1 MRSALA
7 LAAGLALTLCPTA
20 AAQQPAP
27 IPPELTEDELEGR
40 PVRELILRSPDPDRP
55 GSYLSLS
62 QLRDQESRNNI
73 RTLRGRPLRADVLRD
88 DVQRLNRLSAFRRVE
103 SLVQP
108 LEGGG
113 VRVIITLVPQPLI
126 QGVEVVGNRSINDDQ
141 LLAVIG
147 VLEGTAVDRFQIDR
161 SARRVEDIY
170 REQGFYLASVTID
183 EDALEQQGIVIYRVR
198 EGTRVKITD
207 IRFESIDGALAFR
220 ESRLRREIE
229 TKEGGL
235 FRKGEIDETV
245 LDRDIS
251 TIIDFYRDRGF
262 LDARADYEIR
272 TSPDGSEAIL
282 GFVVEQ
288 GPAYTLRDVRIEYTE
303 GSLEVLSEPQAA
315 ALLTIKPG
323 DRYGVRDLVDS
334 LRAISDA
341 LGQMGYTSARVAR
354 ADLRDPD
361 RPLVDMVLTIE
372 TGPRYRTG
380 EVIIQG
386 DSITRKNVILRQTE
400 IRPGRP
406 LSTVDVER
414 TEVAIQRLRLFNPRG
429 TRLTLQPPDPAE
441 PEYRD
446 VLIEVEET
454 NTGSFDLGGAVTSDA
469 GIIGRIAL
477 TQRNFDIANPPDS
490 GGEFFFGRAF
500 RGAGQTFS
508 IEALPGDEIERYTI
522 SLSEPFLFETDYSGS
537 AQAFYR
543 DRDFD
548 EFDERRFGGRFSL
561 GRRFGS
567 LWSGSLNSRIESVE
581 ISNIL
586 PDSPVDIFEL
596 EGEDNAII
604 GVGPRF
610 VRNTLDNQFL
620 PTRGSR
626 TEFGVEQVF
635 GDFDFTRF
643 EAQHSVFIPLARDDL
658 DRATVLEL
666 STSVGYIPQ
675 GEDEAP
681 VFERFYLGGN
691 SFRGFEFRTISPRSV
706 RADNG
711 EPSDDP
717 VGGTW
722 QFFAGLQLRQ
732 PIFQNIVSAVAFIDT
747 GTVTNDPGFEDY
759 RVSVGA
765 GLRISIPQ
773 LSPAPL
779 AFDFGFPLLDE
790 ETDESQLFSFSID
803 LPF

>member
-1 MRSALA
+1 MWAF
-7 LAAGLALTLCPTA
+7 AAGWY
-20 AAQQPAP
+20 
-27 IPPELTEDELEGR
+27 D
-40 PVRELILRSPDPDRP
+40 VPD
-55 GSYLSLS
+55 
-62 QLRDQESRNNI
+62 
-73 RTLRGRPLRADVLRD
+73 V
-88 DVQRLNRLSAFRRVE
+88 
-103 SLVQP
+103 
-108 LEGGG
+108 
-113 VRVIITLVPQPLI
+113 
-126 QGVEVVGNRSINDDQ
+126 
-141 LLAVIG
+141 
-147 VLEGTAVDRFQIDR
+147 
-161 SARRVEDIY
+161 
-170 REQGFYLASVTID
+170 YLAIA
-183 EDALEQQGIVIYRVR
+183 DASAG
-198 EGTRVKITD
+198 
-207 IRFESIDGALAFR
+207 
-220 ESRLRREIE
+220 RL
-229 TKEGGL
+229 
-235 FRKGEIDETV
+235 
-245 LDRDIS
+245 
-251 TIIDFYRDRGF
+251 
-262 LDARADYEIR
+262 
-272 TSPDGSEAIL
+272 
-282 GFVVEQ
+282 
-288 GPAYTLRDVRIEYTE
+288 
-303 GSLEVLSEPQAA
+303 
-315 ALLTIKPG
+315 
-323 DRYGVRDLVDS
+323 
-334 LRAISDA
+334 
-341 LGQMGYTSARVAR
+341 
-354 ADLRDPD
+354 
-361 RPLVDMVLTIE
+361 
-372 TGPRYRTG
+372 
-380 EVIIQG
+380 
-386 DSITRKNVILRQTE
+386 
-400 IRPGRP
+400 
-406 LSTVDVER
+406 
-414 TEVAIQRLRLFNPRG
+414 
-429 TRLTLQPPDPAE
+429 
-441 PEYRD
+441 
-446 VLIEVEET
+446 
-454 NTGSFDLGGAVTSDA
+454 
-469 GIIGRIAL
+469 
-477 TQRNFDIANPPDS
+477 
-490 GGEFFFGRAF
+490 
-500 RGAGQTFS
+500 
-508 IEALPGDEIERYTI
+508 
-522 SLSEPFLFETDYSGS
+522 
-537 AQAFYR
+537 
-543 DRDFD
+543 D

-561 GRRFGS
+561 GRRFSS